1 MRKIIIDLDTMEITN
16 TGPLSIKDA
25 ANAGI
30 NVTLN
35 AVIKQAIKHGWESG
49 ENALIE
55 TCDLMWRVFREERDA
70 QEESCR
76 E

>member
-55 TCDLMWRVFREERDA
+55 TCALMWQVFREERDA
-70 QEESCR
+70 QEEH